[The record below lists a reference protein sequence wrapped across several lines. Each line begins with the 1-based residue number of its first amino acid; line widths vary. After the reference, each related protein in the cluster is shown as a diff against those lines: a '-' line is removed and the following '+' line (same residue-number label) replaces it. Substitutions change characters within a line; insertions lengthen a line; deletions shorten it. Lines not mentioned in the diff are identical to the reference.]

1 MQATATTPPPTPP
14 TPPAPL
20 APDLPPAQP
29 AGVPVTVTFT
39 GTDGA
44 TQILTV
50 PLSRQ
55 AVRDIRA
62 QREELSNQ
70 LTSAVGRRR
79 RLADEINQAPDGA
92 GRSGLEQRLAVLDKR
107 IVQLESDIAAT
118 GKQLSAAPL
127 GLISSTGDFGGGRD
141 MPDNVATIIGVFTL
155 FVLFPIAIAS
165 ARYIWRRAGK
175 GPATSSTVQ
184 LPPQIDQR
192 LERLEAGVD
201 AIAIEIERVTEGQ
214 RFVTRLLAEQDTR
227 EKLPASGGGISS

>member
-1 MQATATTPPPTPP
+1 MQATATTTSPTPP
-14 TPPAPL
+14 
-20 APDLPPAQP
+20 APDLPPAPP
-29 AGVPVTVTFT
+29 APVPVTITVT

-44 TQILTV
+44 TQVLTV

-79 RLADEINQAPDGA
+79 RLAEEINQSPPGP
-92 GRSGLEQRLAVLDKR
+92 GRAGLEQRLAVLDKR

-127 GLISSTGDFGGGRD
+127 GLISSTGDIRGERD
-141 MPDNVATIIGVFTL
+141 MPDNVARIVGVFTV
-155 FVLFPIAIAS
+155 FVLFPIAIAV
-165 ARYIWRRAGK
+165 ARFIWRRAGK
-175 GPATSSTVQ
+175 GSTTQTTVQ
-184 LPPQIDQR
+184 ISPQIDQR

-214 RFVTRLLAEQDTR
+214 RFVTKLLSEQSSR
-227 EKLPASGGGISS
+227 EKLPVGES

>member
-1 MQATATTPPPTPP
+1 MQATATTPPTPTP
-14 TPPAPL
+14 
-20 APDLPPAQP
+20 PDLPPAPP
-29 AGVPVTVTFT
+29 AGVPITVTFT

-44 TQILTV
+44 TQVLTV

-79 RLADEINQAPDGA
+79 RLAEEINQAPVGA

-127 GLISSTGDFGGGRD
+127 GLISSTGDGRGERD
-141 MPDNVATIIGVFTL
+141 MPDNVAAIIGVFTV
-155 FVLFPIAIAS
+155 FVLFPIAIAV
-165 ARYIWRRAGK
+165 ARFIWRRAGK
-175 GPATSSTVQ
+175 GPVQ
-184 LPPQIDQR
+184 SAPQISPQIDQR

-214 RFVTRLLAEQDTR
+214 RFVTRLLSEQDSR
-227 EKLPASGGGISS
+227 EKLPASGGSSISS

>member
-1 MQATATTPPPTPP
+1 MQETQITSPP
-14 TPPAPL
+14 TPPAQ
-20 APDLPPAQP
+20 DLPPAPP
-29 AGVPVTVTFT
+29 APVPVTVTFT

-44 TQILTV
+44 TQVLTV

-79 RLADEINQAPDGA
+79 RLAEEINQSPPGP
-92 GRSGLEQRLAVLDKR
+92 GRAGLEQRLAVLDKR

-127 GLISSTGDFGGGRD
+127 GLISSTGDFQRGGD
-141 MPDNVATIIGVFTL
+141 MPDNVAAIIGGFTV
-155 FVLFPIAIAS
+155 FVLFPIAIAVS
-165 ARYIWRRAGK
+165 RFIWRRAGK
-175 GPATSSTVQ
+175 GSTQTTVQ
-184 LPPQIDQR
+184 ISPAIDQR

-214 RFVTRLLAEQDTR
+214 RFVTKLLSEQSTR
-227 EKLPASGGGISS
+227 EKLPVGEGSISS

>member
-44 TQILTV
+44 TQVLTV

-79 RLADEINQAPDGA
+79 RLADEINQTPVGA

-127 GLISSTGDFGGGRD
+127 GLISSTGDFGG
-141 MPDNVATIIGVFTL
+141 
-155 FVLFPIAIAS
+155 
-165 ARYIWRRAGK
+165 
-175 GPATSSTVQ
+175 
-184 LPPQIDQR
+184 
-192 LERLEAGVD
+192 
-201 AIAIEIERVTEGQ
+201 
-214 RFVTRLLAEQDTR
+214 
-227 EKLPASGGGISS
+227 